1 MRGLFHTQDDKCKR
15 LLLRAATPRD
25 RMQAM
30 PIYNDAC
37 VLCGRTA
44 TVTDAPGLKARRFDC
59 SEKGGCTTFEI
70 GADAEKHIQKHTAR
84 LKDVLALV
92 SRAARRK
99 TSEGTGTLIIPSELD
114 FMAVAAEQDGFE
126 HSKK

>member
-1 MRGLFHTQDDKCKR
+1 MPSAMVTH
-15 LLLRAATPRD
+15 D

-44 TVTDAPGLKARRFDC
+44 TVTDAPHLKARRFDC

-70 GADAEKHIQKHTAR
+70 GADAENHIQKNAAR
-84 LKDVLALV
+84 LKDICALV

-99 TSEGTGTLIIPSELD
+99 TSEATGTLIIPNELD
-114 FMAVAAEQDGFE
+114 FMTVAAEQDDLE
-126 HSKK
+126 HSTK

>member
-1 MRGLFHTQDDKCKR
+1 
-15 LLLRAATPRD
+15 
-25 RMQAM
+25 MQAM

-44 TVTDAPGLKARRFDC
+44 TVTDAPQLKARRFDC
-59 SEKGGCTTFEI
+59 SEDGGCTTFEI
-70 GADAEKHIQKHTAR
+70 GADAEKYIQKHAAR
-84 LKDVLALV
+84 LKDLRALV

-99 TSEGTGTLIIPSELD
+99 TSERTGTLMIPSELA
-114 FMAVAAEQDGFE
+114 FMAVAAEQDGLE

>member
-1 MRGLFHTQDDKCKR
+1 MTH
-15 LLLRAATPRD
+15 D

-44 TVTDAPGLKARRFDC
+44 TVTDAPHLKARRFDC
-59 SEKGGCTTFEI
+59 SEKAGCTTFEI
-70 GADAEKHIQKHTAR
+70 GADAEKHIQKHAAR
-84 LKDVLALV
+84 LKDVLALA

-99 TSEGTGTLIIPSELD
+99 TSEGRGPLTIPSELD
-114 FMAVAAEQDGFE
+114 LMAIAAEQDGLE